1 MVEVTSLK
9 SAFWFEPHAS
19 IASWGSGTGC
29 QTYQVCLSLP
39 LPHHL
44 LLLSIPPL
52 HSFSLPLLLLCLCL
66 QVLLLCL
73 CLQHLLF
80 LLKLSRHCHRFC
92 SSACESPLKT
102 IVSYET
108 FPLTFCRSKILNIS
122 EKCRITLRS
131 AVTQCERSAHCRPCM
146 NQISI
151 RTITSHVYQMAAE
164 LFISVGF
171 RVVLRYS
178 SRPGPGV

>member
-19 IASWGSGTGC
+19 IASCGSGTGC

-39 LPHHL
+39 LPCHHL
-44 LLLSIPPL
+44 LLLSSPPL
-52 HSFSLPLLLLCLCL
+52 HSFSLHPLLLCLCL
-66 QVLLLCL
+66 QLLL
-73 CLQHLLF
+73 
-80 LLKLSRHCHRFC
+80 LLKLSLHCHRFC
-92 SSACESPLKT
+92 SSACGSPLKT

-131 AVTQCERSAHCRPCM
+131 AVTQRETGSVHCRSWM
-146 NQISI
+146 NQIPI
-151 RTITSHVYQMAAE
+151 RPISSHVYQMAAE
-164 LFISVGF
+164 LFISVGV
-171 RVVLRYS
+171 RVVLR
-178 SRPGPGV
+178 

>member
-19 IASWGSGTGC
+19 IASCGSGTGC

-39 LPHHL
+39 LPCHL

-52 HSFSLPLLLLCLCL
+52 HSFSLHLLLLCLCL

-73 CLQHLLF
+73 CLQHLL

-92 SSACESPLKT
+92 FSACGSSPKT
-102 IVSYET
+102 NVSYET
-108 FPLTFCRSKILNIS
+108 FPFSFCRFKILNIS

-171 RVVLRYS
+171 RVVLR
-178 SRPGPGV
+178 